1 MNLIAVTTSL
11 PLEEIPVNVRS
22 TYGDGLARID
32 HASQALKLNRCEQA
46 IIRGDQPVLAVLY
59 SRAYS
64 TTIDSID
71 GKTELLRY
79 SILSFTLILLLTLA
93 TSQPA
98 SAADLPMPADKSV
111 AVPADPEAAAPAA
124 PVAPAASAPGA
135 STDTKPYAEE
145 AFKHYNRGVEL
156 HQAGFLNQAIAE
168 YKGAIEADSRMEEAW
183 SNLGGIYAAQKSYPK
198 AMEAFEKALQ
208 LKPDRPTTLN
218 GYGTVLYARGKT
230 VEAKEKW
237 KQAVQIEPGFASA
250 YYNMG
255 NALEGEKDVMTA
267 LAYYYLA
274 IQANPNMADAYYR
287 MGNLLQKDGHSAAA
301 KVLLQRSTDLSPDAE
316 FARDAKKQVTSIDT
330 ELSADKSDKS
340 DLHTNVI
347 APNVHAH
354 KAAATAEEPTA
365 TASATKPAKE
375 HHGLFSG
382 AGGGEK
388 KPKEPKAPKAPKT
401 PKAPKVAKQK
411 KEKSVDMFV
420 QSPDQKVA
428 DPDLTEKPAQ

>member
-1 MNLIAVTTSL
+1 M
-11 PLEEIPVNVRS
+11 
-22 TYGDGLARID
+22 
-32 HASQALKLNRCEQA
+32 
-46 IIRGDQPVLAVLY
+46 
-59 SRAYS
+59 
-64 TTIDSID
+64 
-71 GKTELLRY
+71 LRY
-79 SILSFTLILLLTLA
+79 STLSLTLILLLTMA
-93 TSQPA
+93 PDRA
-98 SAADLPMPADKSV
+98 CIAADVPMPADKSV
-111 AVPADPEAAAPAA
+111 AVPADPEPAAPTTAPAA
-124 PVAPAASAPGA
+124 ASGGSA
-135 STDTKPYAEE
+135 DTRPYAEE
-145 AFKHYNRGVEL
+145 AFKRYNRGVEL

-168 YKGAIEADSRMEEAW
+168 YKGAIEADGRMEEAW
-183 SNLGGIYAAQKSYPK
+183 SNLGGIYAAQRSYPK

-230 VEAKEKW
+230 AEAKEKW

-287 MGNLLQKDGHSAAA
+287 MGNLLQKDGHTAAA
-301 KVLLQRSTDLSPDAE
+301 KVLLQRSTELSPDAE
-316 FARDAKKQVTSIDT
+316 FSRDAKKQITVIDT

-340 DLHTNVI
+340 DVQMSVI
-347 APNVHAH
+347 APNTGARKPTV
-354 KAAATAEEPTA
+354 EEPTA

-388 KPKEPKAPKAPKT
+388 KPKQPKAPKT
-401 PKAPKVAKQK
+401 PRVAKQK
-411 KEKSVDMFV
+411 KDKALDMFV
-420 QSPDQKVA
+420 QSPDQKIA

>member
-1 MNLIAVTTSL
+1 MAPNQVCI
-11 PLEEIPVNVRS
+11 
-22 TYGDGLARID
+22 
-32 HASQALKLNRCEQA
+32 
-46 IIRGDQPVLAVLY
+46 
-59 SRAYS
+59 
-64 TTIDSID
+64 
-71 GKTELLRY
+71 
-79 SILSFTLILLLTLA
+79 
-93 TSQPA
+93 
-98 SAADLPMPADKSV
+98 AADLPMPADKSV
-111 AVPADPEAAAPAA
+111 AVPADPEPAT
-124 PVAPAASAPGA
+124 PAASAA
-135 STDTKPYAEE
+135 SGNADTRPYAEE
-145 AFKHYNRGVEL
+145 AFKRYNRGVEL

-168 YKGAIEADSRMEEAW
+168 YKGAIEADARMEEAW

-230 VEAKEKW
+230 AEAKEKW

-287 MGNLLQKDGHSAAA
+287 MGNLMQKDGHSAAA

-316 FARDAKKQVTSIDT
+316 FSRDAKKQINAIDT

-340 DLHTNVI
+340 DVQMSVI
-347 APNVHAH
+347 APNTGGN
-354 KAAATAEEPTA
+354 KPSAEEPTA
-365 TASATKPAKE
+365 TASATKSTKE

-388 KPKEPKAPKAPKT
+388 KSKQPKT
-401 PKAPKVAKQK
+401 SKPARVAKPK
-411 KEKSVDMFV
+411 KEKALDMFV
-420 QSPDQKVA
+420 QSPDQKMA

>member
-1 MNLIAVTTSL
+1 MV
-11 PLEEIPVNVRS
+11 
-22 TYGDGLARID
+22 
-32 HASQALKLNRCEQA
+32 
-46 IIRGDQPVLAVLY
+46 
-59 SRAYS
+59 
-64 TTIDSID
+64 SID
-71 GKTELLRY
+71 GKTDLLRY
-79 SILSFTLILLLTLA
+79 SILSLTLILLLTLA
-93 TSQPA
+93 NGQPS

-124 PVAPAASAPGA
+124 PAAATSGGA
-135 STDTKPYAEE
+135 DTRPYAEE

-168 YKGAIEADSRMEEAW
+168 YKSAIEADGRMEEAW
-183 SNLGGIYAAQKSYPK
+183 SNLGGIYAAQRSYPK

-230 VEAKEKW
+230 SEAKEKW

-301 KVLLQRSTDLSPDAE
+301 KVLLQRSTELSPDAE
-316 FARDAKKQVTSIDT
+316 FSRDAKKQITSIDT

-340 DLHTNVI
+340 DLQMNVI
-347 APNVHAH
+347 APSNRAH
-354 KAAATAEEPTA
+354 KTAAAPEEPTA

-388 KPKEPKAPKAPKT
+388 KAKEPKPPKT

>member
-1 MNLIAVTTSL
+1 MLRFSTLSL
-11 PLEEIPVNVRS
+11 
-22 TYGDGLARID
+22 
-32 HASQALKLNRCEQA
+32 
-46 IIRGDQPVLAVLY
+46 
-59 SRAYS
+59 
-64 TTIDSID
+64 
-71 GKTELLRY
+71 
-79 SILSFTLILLLTLA
+79 TLTLLLSMSA
-93 TSQPA
+93 DQA
-98 SAADLPMPADKSV
+98 SIAADLQAMPADKSV
-111 AVPADPEAAAPAA
+111 AVPADPEPAAPAT
-124 PVAPAASAPGA
+124 APAASAA
-135 STDTKPYAEE
+135 SGNADTRPYAEE
-145 AFKHYNRGVEL
+145 AFKRYNRGVEL

-168 YKGAIEADSRMEEAW
+168 YKGAIEADARMEEAW
-183 SNLGGIYAAQKSYPK
+183 SNLGGIYAAQRSYPK

-230 VEAKEKW
+230 TEAKEKW

-287 MGNLLQKDGHSAAA
+287 MGNLMQKDGHSAAA

-316 FARDAKKQVTSIDT
+316 FSRDAKKQIAAIDT

-340 DLHTNVI
+340 DLQMHVI
-347 APNVHAH
+347 APNAGA
-354 KAAATAEEPTA
+354 KSTPEEPTA

-388 KPKEPKAPKAPKT
+388 KPKQPKEPKAPKTAR
-401 PKAPKVAKQK
+401 AAKQK
-411 KEKSVDMFV
+411 KESAVDMFV

>member
-1 MNLIAVTTSL
+1 MIGGGLQSLTLNLC
-11 PLEEIPVNVRS
+11 
-22 TYGDGLARID
+22 
-32 HASQALKLNRCEQA
+32 QQA

-59 SRAYS
+59 TSAYS
-64 TTIDSID
+64 TTMVSID

-79 SILSFTLILLLTLA
+79 SILNLTLILLLTLA
-93 TSQPA
+93 NGQPS

-111 AVPADPEAAAPAA
+111 AVPADPEAAAPPAAA
-124 PVAPAASAPGA
+124 PTAAGGGSA
-135 STDTKPYAEE
+135 DTKPYAED

-183 SNLGGIYAAQKSYPK
+183 SNLGGIYAAQRSYPK

-230 VEAKEKW
+230 AEAKEKW

-301 KVLLQRSTDLSPDAE
+301 KVLLQKSTDLSPDAE
-316 FARDAKKQVTSIDT
+316 FSRDAKKQITSIDT
-330 ELSADKSDKS
+330 ELGADKSDKS
-340 DLHTNVI
+340 DLQMNVI
-347 APNVHAH
+347 APNTHAQ
-354 KAAATAEEPTA
+354 KTASTAEEPTA

-388 KPKEPKAPKAPKT
+388 KAKEPREPKAPKTPKA

>member
-1 MNLIAVTTSL
+1 M
-11 PLEEIPVNVRS
+11 RS
-22 TYGDGLARID
+22 TYGVGIGKDWRQFGGAEAESLRAGYNTWGP
-32 HASQALKLNRCEQA
+32 A
-46 IIRGDQPVLAVLY
+46 VLAVLY
-59 SRAYS
+59 TSAYS
-64 TTIDSID
+64 TTMVSID

-79 SILSFTLILLLTLA
+79 STLSLTLIMLLTMA
-93 TSQPA
+93 PGQVCI
-98 SAADLPMPADKSV
+98 AADLPMPADKSV
-111 AVPADPEAAAPAA
+111 AVPADPEPATPAAAPAA
-124 PVAPAASAPGA
+124 SGNA
-135 STDTKPYAEE
+135 DTRPYAEE
-145 AFKHYNRGVEL
+145 AFKRYNRGVEL

-168 YKGAIEADSRMEEAW
+168 YKGAIEADGRMEEAW

-230 VEAKEKW
+230 AEAKEKW

-287 MGNLLQKDGHSAAA
+287 MGNLMQKDGHSAAA

-316 FARDAKKQVTSIDT
+316 FSRDAKKQINAIDT
-330 ELSADKSDKS
+330 ELSADKSDRS
-340 DLHTNVI
+340 DLQMSVI
-347 APNVHAH
+347 APHPTGTKPA
-354 KAAATAEEPTA
+354 AEEPTA

-388 KPKEPKAPKAPKT
+388 KPKQAKAPKAPR
-401 PKAPKVAKQK
+401 VAKQK
-411 KEKSVDMFV
+411 KEKALDMFV
-420 QSPDQKVA
+420 QSADQKLA

>member
-1 MNLIAVTTSL
+1 MESRWRGLAPAWGRCRQAEAESL
-11 PLEEIPVNVRS
+11 PAGYNTWGP
-22 TYGDGLARID
+22 A
-32 HASQALKLNRCEQA
+32 
-46 IIRGDQPVLAVLY
+46 VLAVLY
-59 SRAYS
+59 TSAYS
-64 TTIDSID
+64 TTMVSID
-71 GKTELLRY
+71 GKTELLRF
-79 SILSFTLILLLTLA
+79 STLSLTLTLLLTMA
-93 TSQPA
+93 ANQA
-98 SAADLPMPADKSV
+98 SIAADLPMPADKSV
-111 AVPADPEAAAPAA
+111 AVPSDPEPAAAPAA
-124 PVAPAASAPGA
+124 AAASGAP
-135 STDTKPYAEE
+135 DTRPYAEE
-145 AFKHYNRGVEL
+145 AFKRYNRGVEL

-168 YKGAIEADSRMEEAW
+168 YKGAIEADGRMEEAW

-230 VEAKEKW
+230 TEAKEKW

-287 MGNLLQKDGHSAAA
+287 MGNLMQKDGHSAAA
-301 KVLLQRSTDLSPDAE
+301 KVLLQKSTDLSPDAE
-316 FARDAKKQVTSIDT
+316 FSRDAKKQITVIDT

-340 DLHTNVI
+340 DVPMHLI
-347 APNVHAH
+347 APNAG
-354 KAAATAEEPTA
+354 ANRTTPDAPTE
-365 TASATKPAKE
+365 TASATKPGKE

-388 KPKEPKAPKAPKT
+388 KPRQPKAPKAPR
-401 PKAPKVAKQK
+401 VAKQK
-411 KEKSVDMFV
+411 KENAVDMFV
-420 QSPDQKVA
+420 QSPDQKMA